1 MLLILAITGITFSK
15 YISILQGDVI
25 GDVAKWS
32 FKSNDANNGIATI
45 TLQDETREG
54 TSLSKKIA
62 PGTSGEF
69 DIIIDATGSE
79 VDVEYT
85 TEILSESNKPTNLY
99 FTVEGSNTKYF
110 KLSELLSDNFAGT
123 IDAESNNQKVEKTI
137 SWNWPYETE
146 NGDEIDT
153 IEGMKGVD
161 YTFSLKVTG
170 TQVNS

>member
-15 YISILQGDVI
+15 YISILQGDVV

-32 FKSNDANNGIATI
+32 FKSNDDNNGIATI
-45 TLQDETREG
+45 TLQDTSREG

-79 VDVEYT
+79 VDVEYS

-99 FTVEGSNTKYF
+99 FTIEGSDTKYF
-110 KLSELLSDNFAGT
+110 KLSDLLNENLAGT
-123 IDAESNNQKVEKTI
+123 ISADSESQKIEKSI

-153 IEGMKGVD
+153 IEGMKGED

-170 TQVNS
+170 KQINL